1 MINDAKL
8 KTKETGMLIIVGT
21 PIGNSMDFSA
31 RGIEAFE
38 NADLV
43 LSEDTRV
50 TKKLSKIRG
59 FKINKLVSFNDFN
72 EDKKLPLIVKNIKDG
87 NNVVLS
93 SDAGMPLISDPGYKL
108 VNECLKN
115 GIIIDVVPGPSSIIT
130 AIVTSGLATNN
141 FYFAGF
147 PVKKKQARIKNLSK
161 LKEINTTLIWFE
173 SPKRILSFLNELVTV
188 FGNRQAVVAKELTKL
203 YQEIFRNDLVSLISE
218 LEKKTRLKGE
228 YVILVEG
235 NKNLRDKKINDT
247 ILEKISVLLKNKSV
261 RSVVNILV
269 KETNFPKNII
279 YNEVLKIKE
288 KIGED
293 RY

>member
-8 KTKETGMLIIVGT
+8 KTKQIGMLIIVGT
-21 PIGNSMDFSA
+21 PIGNSMDLSP

-38 NADLV
+38 NADLI

-50 TKKLSKIRG
+50 TKKLSKIRD
-59 FKINKLVSFNDFN
+59 FKIKKLISFNDFN
-72 EDKKLPLIVKNIKDG
+72 ESEKLSLVVKKIKDG

-115 GIIIDVVPGPSSIIT
+115 DIIIDVVPGPSSIIT

-147 PVKKKQARIKNLSK
+147 PIKKKQARINSLSK
-161 LKEINTTLIWFE
+161 LAKINTTIIWFE
-173 SPKRILSFLNELVTV
+173 SPKRILSFLNELVII
-188 FGNRQAVVAKELTKL
+188 FGNRQAVVARELTKL
-203 YQEIFRNDLVSLISE
+203 YQEILRNDLVSLISQ

-228 YVILVEG
+228 YVILIEG
-235 NKNLRDKKINDT
+235 NNDLKINKIDDN
-247 ILEKISVLLKNKSV
+247 ILNKINILLKTKSV

-269 KETNFPKNII
+269 KETNLPKNLI
-279 YNEVLKIKE
+279 YNAVLKVKE
-288 KIGED
+288 NK
-293 RY
+293 

>member
-8 KTKETGMLIIVGT
+8 KTKPIGMLIIVGT
-21 PIGNSMDFSA
+21 PIGNSMDLSP

-38 NADLV
+38 NADLI

-50 TKKLSKIRG
+50 TKKLSKIRD
-59 FKINKLVSFNDFN
+59 FKIKKLISFNDFN
-72 EDKKLPLIVKNIKDG
+72 ESEKLSLVVKKIKDG

-115 GIIIDVVPGPSSIIT
+115 DIIIDVVPGPSSIIT

-147 PVKKKQARIKNLSK
+147 PIKKKQARINSLSK
-161 LKEINTTLIWFE
+161 LAKINTTIIWFE
-173 SPKRILSFLNELVTV
+173 SPKRILSFLNELVII
-188 FGNRQAVVAKELTKL
+188 FGNRQAVVARELTKI
-203 YQEIFRNDLVSLISE
+203 YQEILRNDLVSLISQ

-228 YVILVEG
+228 YVVLLEG
-235 NKNLRDKKINDT
+235 SNDLKINKIDDYILNT
-247 ILEKISVLLKNKSV
+247 INKLLKTKSV

-269 KETNFPKNII
+269 KETNLPKNLI
-279 YNEVLKIKE
+279 YNEVLKVKE
-288 KIGED
+288 NK
-293 RY
+293 

>member
-1 MINDAKL
+1 MNNDAKL
-8 KTKETGMLIIVGT
+8 KTKPIGMLIIVGT
-21 PIGNSMDFSA
+21 PIGNSMDLSP

-50 TKKLSKIRG
+50 TKKLSKIRD
-59 FKINKLVSFNDFN
+59 FKIKKLISFNDFN
-72 EDKKLPLIVKNIKDG
+72 ESEKLSLVVKKIKDG

-115 GIIIDVVPGPSSIIT
+115 DIIIDVVPGPSSIIT

-147 PVKKKQARIKNLSK
+147 PIKKKQARINSLSK
-161 LKEINTTLIWFE
+161 LAKINTTIIWFE
-173 SPKRILSFLNELVTV
+173 SPKRILSFLNELVII
-188 FGNRQAVVAKELTKL
+188 FGNRQAVVARELTKI
-203 YQEIFRNDLVSLISE
+203 YQEILRNDLVSLISQ

-228 YVILVEG
+228 YVVLLEG
-235 NKNLRDKKINDT
+235 SNDLKINKIDDYILNT
-247 ILEKISVLLKNKSV
+247 INKLLKTKSV

-269 KETNFPKNII
+269 KETNLPKNLI
-279 YNEVLKIKE
+279 YNEVLKVKE
-288 KIGED
+288 NK
-293 RY
+293 